1 MRKENVVSA
10 NGGEFNGRLTRA
22 RAAALCASRQ
32 LPLKA
37 PTQPDQKRI
46 LRANTK
52 RTASDGNNT
61 NAAENASH
69 HCKKR
74 AVLQDVTNVCCNN
87 SYRMCI
93 NATKIQ
99 SKSSKKTRKAQATA
113 SKVAPDVAPQ
123 VLQTEAKLLKEGIQ
137 ETEKIDPKL
146 EVTCLV
152 SVRGDHTFPLNRIKD
167 ESKHYHWFANQNST
181 MPLRSQSPP
190 RNGLPS
196 PLLLFTFKV
205 TCIGN
210 SYKLEIYPYRLTYT
224 CVLCCGM
231 VTAKKVSFSGTSTTS
246 SEPDLKDIDSDKQDL
261 QLCSLYAPEIYN
273 NLRVAELVRRPCPNF
288 METIQQDITQ
298 SMRAILVDW
307 LVEVSE
313 EYKLVPD
320 TLYLTV
326 YLIDW
331 FLSQNYIERPRLQ
344 LLGITC
350 MLIASKYEEICAPR
364 VEEFCF
370 ITDNTYVREEVLKM
384 ESQVLK
390 YIGFQLF
397 APTAKTF
404 LRRFLRAAQASYTTP
419 SLELE
424 YLANYLAELT
434 LIDYGF
440 LNFSPSMVAAS
451 AVFLSRWT
459 LDQSCHPWN
468 PTLEHYTTY
477 SLSDLKTTV
486 LLLQDLQLNTNG
498 CSLSAIR
505 VKYRQQRFKSVA
517 SFSSPKLLETLF

>member
-37 PTQPDQKRI
+37 PTQPDQKRV

-113 SKVAPDVAPQ
+113 SKVAPDVAHQ

-152 SVRGDHTFPLNRIKD
+152 SVRGDHTFPLNSIKE
-167 ESKHYHWFANQNST
+167 ESIHYHWFANQNST

-190 RNGLPS
+190 RN
-196 PLLLFTFKV
+196 
-205 TCIGN
+205 
-210 SYKLEIYPYRLTYT
+210 
-224 CVLCCGM
+224 
-231 VTAKKVSFSGTSTTS
+231 AKKVSFSGTSTTS
-246 SEPDLKDIDSDKQDL
+246 SEPDFKDIDSDKKDL

-288 METIQQDITQ
+288 MQTIQQDITQ

-331 FLSQNYIERPRLQ
+331 FLSQNYIERQRLQ

-440 LNFSPSMVAAS
+440 LNFSPSVVAAS
-451 AVFLSRWT
+451 AVFLARWT

-477 SLSDLKTTV
+477 SVLDLKTTV
-486 LLLQDLQLNTNG
+486 LLLQDLQLNTND